1 MVLARFIKY
10 PFSMKKIVA
19 YLLITF
25 LTLSVTTP
33 LAQAAVKPGAKCSTI
48 SVTSDHKGKTYTCVK
63 SKGKLVWDKGVAKPP
78 SSTNSFTDDAAD
90 KAAAD
95 KAAADKKA
103 AQEAVGVKLIVDKLA
118 LVCTSDSNC
127 PLGST
132 GPGGGMVFYDA
143 GSKKSWGRYLEVVKD
158 GWKVNGDVRV
168 YAEWC
173 RKYDGTTTFSAKN
186 SKPLN
191 IYLTGEVSNPAL
203 KATLGVEIGKGKAN
217 TDLMLAFCDDERS
230 AAAIARAHKGGGK
243 SDWYL
248 PSKNELMT
256 FCKFL
261 NKADKSAPLGWLTG
275 TSDRANDVFIDGFYS
290 FRGTPLCGYR
300 AGQEKA
306 IWGYDLWSS
315 SEKDAKTAW
324 AYDFYEDTSET
335 NSKEVRNAI
344 MPVRAFS
351 F

>member
-1 MVLARFIKY
+1 V
-10 PFSMKKIVA
+10 KKIVA
-19 YLLITF
+19 YFLITF
-25 LTLSVTTP
+25 ITLSVTAP
-33 LAQAAVKPGAKCSTI
+33 IAQAVVKPGAKCSKLGDKQDYK
-48 SVTSDHKGKTYTCVK
+48 SKTYTCVK

-103 AQEAVGVKLIVDKLA
+103 AKEAVEHKLIVDKLA

-158 GWKVNGDVRV
+158 GWKVNGDLRV

-275 TSDRANDVFIDGFYS
+275 SVDRAIDVYIDGFYI
-290 FRGTPLCGYR
+290 FRGTPLCQMPPGNN
-300 AGQEKA
+300 ESN
-306 IWGYDLWSS
+306 WEYDLWSS

-324 AYDFYEDTSET
+324 VYDFYNDTNTT

>member
-1 MVLARFIKY
+1 V
-10 PFSMKKIVA
+10 KKIVA
-19 YLLITF
+19 YFLITF
-25 LTLSVTTP
+25 ITLSVTAP
-33 LAQAAVKPGAKCSTI
+33 IAQAVVKPGAKCSKLGDKQDYK
-48 SVTSDHKGKTYTCVK
+48 SKTYTCVK

-95 KAAADKKA
+95 KAAADEKA
-103 AQEAVGVKLIVDKLA
+103 AKEAAKHKLIVDKLA

-143 GSKKSWGRYLEVVKD
+143 GSKKSWGRYLEAAKD
-158 GWKVNGDVRV
+158 GWKVNSQVRV

-217 TDLMLAFCDDERS
+217 TDLMLAFCDDERA

-243 SDWYL
+243 TDWYL
-248 PSKNELMT
+248 PSKNELME

-261 NKADKSAPLGWLTG
+261 KKADKSAPLGWLTG
-275 TSDRANDVFIDGFYS
+275 SFDRSNEDSIYVDGFYS
-290 FRGTPLCGYR
+290 FMGTPLCGYR
-300 AGQEKA
+300 AGQEKDF
-306 IWGYDLWSS
+306 WGYDLWSS

-324 AYDFYEDTSET
+324 VYDFYNDTNET

>member
-1 MVLARFIKY
+1 MA
-10 PFSMKKIVA
+10 A
-19 YLLITF
+19 YFLITF
-25 LTLSVTTP
+25 LTLSVTAP
-33 LAQAAVKPGAKCSTI
+33 LAHAVVKPGTKCSKLG
-48 SVTSDHKGKTYTCVK
+48 DKQDYQGKTYTCVK
-63 SKGKLVWDKGVAKPP
+63 SKGKLVWNKGVATPT

-95 KAAADKKA
+95 KAAADKAA
-103 AQEAVGVKLIVDKLA
+103 AQEAAAQKLIDDKLA
-118 LVCTSDSNC
+118 LVCISDSEC

-158 GWKVNGDVRV
+158 GWKDGRTTQPVF
-168 YAEWC
+168 APWC
-173 RKYDGTTTFSAKN
+173 RKWNGDYSFGVKEVE
-186 SKPLN
+186 PLN

-203 KATLGVEIGKGKAN
+203 KKTLGVEIGKGKAN

-248 PSKNELMT
+248 PSKNELME

-261 NKADKSAPLGWLTG
+261 NKANKSAPLGWLTG
-275 TSDRANDVFIDGFYS
+275 TSNRADPNDVFIDGFYS
-290 FRGTPLCGYR
+290 FMGTPLCGYR
-300 AGQEKA
+300 AGQEKDF
-306 IWGYDLWSS
+306 WGYDLWSS

-324 AYDFYEDTSET
+324 AYDFYNDTNET